1 MELTHQT
8 LKYIL
13 WGLLCLPIL
22 VIGLK
27 LFFSLLN
34 DLRFVNGKGRKAA
47 ERAERER
54 ELEEQ
59 ERRREFDEEY
69 EQKRAAEKRSRK
81 KQAAGRKQE

>member
-1 MELTHQT
+1 MTYQT

-22 VIGLK
+22 VIGVK

-47 ERAERER
+47 EKAERER
-54 ELEEQ
+54 ELEE
-59 ERRREFDEEY
+59 EARRREFDEEY
-69 EQKRAAEKRSRK
+69 EKKREAEKRSRK
-81 KQAAGRKQE
+81 KKAAGRKQE